1 MSHAP
6 VDARVKQLSLK
17 VVRVLEILL
26 CVLLICG
33 IVVEG
38 GHIALALPTL
48 GTSPATFEF
57 FLDQALVYIIG
68 LEIVLMLIHRDPY
81 LVIDIVS
88 FAIARK
94 MVMTTENGL
103 DFVLGSIAIFIL
115 YCVKCYGISCK
126 LPWPKTGLSS
136 PLFKSDEQHHSL

>member
-1 MSHAP
+1 MKIHEQKIK
-6 VDARVKQLSLK
+6 DLSLK
-17 VVRVLEILL
+17 IVRVLEVAL
-26 CVLLICG
+26 CGLLICG
-33 IVVEG
+33 IVLQAVRMVFA
-38 GHIALALPTL
+38 IPTL
-48 GTSPATFEF
+48 GTNTSTFEI

-103 DFVLGSIAIFIL
+103 NFVLGSIAIFIL
-115 YCVKCYGISCK
+115 YYVKCYGISCK
-126 LPWPKTGLSS
+126 LPWSKTDSTNT
-136 PLFKSDEQHHSL
+136 LFQSNEHHSL

>member
-1 MSHAP
+1 MMKLSLHEQKLK
-6 VDARVKQLSLK
+6 DLSLK
-17 VVRVLEILL
+17 IVRLLEITL
-26 CVLLICG
+26 CGLLICG
-33 IVVEG
+33 IVIQGARMVF
-38 GHIALALPTL
+38 ALPTL
-48 GTSPATFEF
+48 GTTTSTFEL

-115 YCVKCYGISCK
+115 YCVKCYGISCR
-126 LPWPKTGLSS
+126 LPWSKTDSTNM
-136 PLFKSDEQHHSL
+136 LFKKRSP

>member
-1 MSHAP
+1 MGNTP
-6 VDARVKQLSLK
+6 VDVRVKQLSLK

-33 IVVEG
+33 IILEG

-48 GTSPATFEF
+48 GTSPATFES
-57 FLDQALVYIIG
+57 FLDYALVYIIG
-68 LEIVLMLIHRDPY
+68 LEVVLMLIHRDPY

-103 DFVLGSIAIFIL
+103 DFVFGSIAIFIL
-115 YCVKCYGISCK
+115 YYVKCYGINCK
-126 LPWPKTGLSS
+126 LPWAKTGPSSS
-136 PLFKSDEQHHSL
+136 PFKSDEHHYV